1 MSHSSKRETLRLLG
15 FKSRWADRKNTD
27 VLECY
32 YLDTETGE
40 DLKILGGPSS
50 IIRSFDYKSVKTC
63 ERETIAPLPPRPP
76 GSAGHAGGIILPA
89 QWLWRMGD
97 GYLTLIMSALV
108 PPVCTSLEMQMLA
121 NVNKTPPNF
130 KDFLYSSPY
139 HNIHN
144 EATVLWINVSSI
156 GLWMDRVIRIN
167 GAICNFFTFVIFS
180 HFHIFNFSHL

>member
-1 MSHSSKRETLRLLG
+1 MFLNFSNSG
-15 FKSRWADRKNTD
+15 
-27 VLECY
+27 
-32 YLDTETGE
+32 
-40 DLKILGGPSS
+40 
-50 IIRSFDYKSVKTC
+50 
-63 ERETIAPLPPRPP
+63 ERETIAPLAPP

-130 KDFLYSSPY
+130 KNFLYSSPY

-144 EATVLWINVSSI
+144 EATVLWINVSSV
-156 GLWMDRVIRIN
+156 GLWIDRVIRIN
-167 GAICNFFTFVIFS
+167 LQFLHVCNFFTFSI
-180 HFHIFNFSHL
+180 FHICNFHICHFSHLQFLQILNFFRFAIFQILNFFRFAIFYIWNSFTIATSSSLQLSTVR

>member
-1 MSHSSKRETLRLLG
+1 MSQPYQQPS
-15 FKSRWADRKNTD
+15 
-27 VLECY
+27 VL
-32 YLDTETGE
+32 YLNFRTFVIEGHLME
-40 DLKILGGPSS
+40 QFLFINFPNSG
-50 IIRSFDYKSVKTC
+50 
-63 ERETIAPLPPRPP
+63 EREIIALLAPH

-130 KDFLYSSPY
+130 KDFLYSSSY

-144 EATVLWINVSSI
+144 EATVLWINVSSV
-156 GLWMDRVIRIN
+156 GLWIDRVIRIN

>member
-1 MSHSSKRETLRLLG
+1 M
-15 FKSRWADRKNTD
+15 FIPDSRVVIEGHLMEQFLFINFPNS
-27 VLECY
+27 
-32 YLDTETGE
+32 G
-40 DLKILGGPSS
+40 
-50 IIRSFDYKSVKTC
+50 
-63 ERETIAPLPPRPP
+63 EREIIAPLAPS

-130 KDFLYSSPY
+130 KDFLYSSSY

-144 EATVLWINVSSI
+144 EATVLWINVSNAGLCIEPSI
-156 GLWMDRVIRIN
+156 LMELFGISSRL
-167 GAICNFFTFVIFS
+167 
-180 HFHIFNFSHL
+180 